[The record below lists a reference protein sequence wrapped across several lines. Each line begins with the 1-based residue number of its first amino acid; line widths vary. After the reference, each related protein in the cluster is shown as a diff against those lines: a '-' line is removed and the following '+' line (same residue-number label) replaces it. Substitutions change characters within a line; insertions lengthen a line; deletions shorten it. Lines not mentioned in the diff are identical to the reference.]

1 MSDTTEA
8 VEKAFLKAFKSTQLK
23 LDIEPLDIDTTDKFQ
38 STIHYNKWI
47 QNYDRLE
54 APYADRDP
62 NDRMQMLLINIGPA
76 VAARFDLAPL
86 ETGEVDEY
94 KNA

>member
-1 MSDTTEA
+1 M
-8 VEKAFLKAFKSTQLK
+8 
-23 LDIEPLDIDTTDKFQ
+23 DIDTTDKFQ
-38 STIHYNKWI
+38 SSIHYNKWI
-47 QNYDRLE
+47 QNYNRLE

>member
-1 MSDTTEA
+1 MLTYKKKPIQNR
-8 VEKAFLKAFKSTQLK
+8 VKSTQNK
-23 LDIEPLDIDTTDKFQ
+23 LDIKPLDIDTTDKFQ
-38 STIHYNKWI
+38 SSIHYNKWI
-47 QNYDRLE
+47 QNYNRLE